1 MGKTLR
7 RNAGDGRNRR
17 GSHALTAPRV
27 LAWLMVLFLFAPLRP
42 GGAPPAQEPRVP
54 SGAERIDGGRF
65 TFVAYPRD
73 LQLARAMLA
82 ESMARDT
89 FPGLPRPVSR
99 VAITIAPDAERF
111 RRLIGATAPEWGAAI
126 AFPDEH
132 AIVMQGSRANSS
144 AGDPSVTLRHELAHI
159 ALHETLGNLPP
170 RWFDEGYA
178 TYAAGESG
186 RDDVLAT
193 NFALVL
199 RGMPSLES
207 LDALFTG
214 GASRAQ
220 QGYALA
226 HRAVA
231 EMAGLDRERGLT
243 LFFRYWR
250 DTRSMDVALRRAYGL
265 TEDEFEKRWRS
276 ATRRRY
282 GALALFADVTLG
294 ALFLLLLI
302 GPLWVMRRRRD
313 RQRLALLRAAD
324 EAQERR
330 ERESALASLLGQPPP
345 PPAPDGGNSPGDGD
359 HLNDDLIK

>member
-1 MGKTLR
+1 MLER
-7 RNAGDGRNRR
+7 AI
-17 GSHALTAPRV
+17 
-27 LAWLMVLFLFAPLRP
+27 VLFLFAPLLP
-42 GGAPPAQEPRVP
+42 GGAPTAQEPRVP

-65 TFVAYPRD
+65 SFVAFPRD
-73 LQLARAMLA
+73 LQLARALLA

-89 FPGLPRPVSR
+89 FPGLPRPMAR
-99 VAITIAPDAERF
+99 VVISIAPDAERF
-111 RRLIGATAPEWGAAI
+111 RKLIGATAPEWGAAI

-144 AGDPSVTLRHELAHI
+144 AGDPTVTLRHELAHI
-159 ALHETLGNLPP
+159 ALHESLGDLPP

-178 TYAAGESG
+178 TYAAGEWG
-186 RDDVLAT
+186 RDEVLAT
-193 NFALVL
+193 NLALVL
-199 RGMPSLES
+199 RGPPTLES

-226 HRAVA
+226 HRAVS

-243 LFFRYWR
+243 LFFGYWR
-250 DTRSMDVALRRAYGL
+250 ETRSMDMALRRAYGL
-265 TEDEFEKRWRS
+265 TQAEFEMRWRS

-282 GALALFADVTLG
+282 GALALFADVTLA

-302 GPLWVMRRRRD
+302 GPLWVMRRQRD
-313 RQRLALLRAAD
+313 RRRLAVLRAAD

-330 ERESALASLLGQPPP
+330 ERESALASLLGEVSPP
-345 PPAPDGGNSPGDGD
+345 PPAPDGGNSPGSGN